1 MSGSPS
7 GPQRGHWVDGNLVA
21 LAQQGDQRA
30 FSEIAIASSGRLF
43 ALAYRILRDHDQA
56 EDATQQAIVAIW
68 RRLPDLRETDRFD
81 AWATRIVVRACYR
94 EARRVTAHR
103 SADLYALPAEPA
115 DDAAS
120 AVLSVEH
127 RDQLDRGF
135 RRLPLDQRAVL
146 VLQHYLGLD
155 VEEIAAAL
163 EVPLGTVKSRAH
175 AARRAMRAALEAD
188 ARTVPSQERSA

>member
-1 MSGSPS
+1 
-7 GPQRGHWVDGNLVA
+7 VDGNLVA
-21 LAQQGDQRA
+21 LAQQGDQGA
-30 FSEIAIASSGRLF
+30 FGEIALAIGGRLF
-43 ALAYRILRDHDQA
+43 ALAYRILRNHDLA
-56 EDATQQAIVAIW
+56 EDATQQAIVTIW
-68 RRLPDLRETDRFD
+68 RRLPDLREADRFD

-103 SADLYALPAEPA
+103 SADLYELPTEPA
-115 DDAAS
+115 DEGAS
-120 AVLSVEH
+120 AVVSVED

-146 VLQHYLGLD
+146 VLQHYLGLE

-188 ARTVPSQERSA
+188 ARPAATQERSA